1 MPRSDVRYIGSTAG
15 PHSIDAIDSRYRRQH
30 SRKAGRARRVAL
42 LGYTEADISF
52 ALIADARS
60 DADHDARGGMSGHL
74 DFVSLP

>member
-60 DADHDARGGMSGHL
+60 DATMMCAVGMPSHL
-74 DFVSLP
+74 DFVSSP